1 MQTEK
6 EIEARRRKVENLKLR
21 GYKQY
26 EIAEKLEVSEQ
37 TISADVKVLNERYK
51 KLVIDNPQYL
61 EQRVEKIIEFL
72 DKYNVVLKQLYDL
85 KEGNSIVNDAIH
97 NIVNRFLPEFERPIE
112 PTDKENKEAQ
122 KAYNNQSAAY
132 KYRLRERYY
141 FGRELNRLAKSNTS
155 DMVTI
160 LREVRNTL
168 GEQAKILQLITGNKT
183 YNIQQNNYVHIAK
196 VESIF
201 KKLQY
206 IIEKF
211 IPKDKRKEVYEILKT
226 ISVKDK

>member
-1 MQTEK
+1 MELEK
-6 EIEARRRKVENLKLR
+6 KIEQRRRKVEQLKLR
-21 GYKQY
+21 GYRQY
-26 EIAEKLEVSEQ
+26 QIAENLEVSEQ

-72 DKYNVVLKQLYDL
+72 DKYNIVLKQLYDL

-112 PTDKENKEAQ
+112 PADKDNKAALQ
-122 KAYNNQSAAY
+122 AY
-132 KYRLRERYY
+132 KNHSEAYKHRLQERYY
-141 FGRELNRLAKSNTS
+141 FGRELNRLAKSNTT

-201 KKLQY
+201 KKVQY